1 MKKILLILLMMSS
14 SIFAQKKINNY
25 KYVIVPSKFDF
36 VKKVDEYKTSSLTK
50 FLFNK
55 YGFTALLSSDKLPDD
70 LAKDR
75 CLALTATVRDESTM
89 FTTKNILE
97 LKDCYNKTL
106 FSTKV
111 GKSKNKEYK
120 NAYHEAIRDAFKSIQ
135 SLKYEY
141 IPAKNT
147 VIEIQKENVTTIN
160 EPKVIKIE
168 KSIITKEVNEV
179 VKSSLYAQSIINGF
193 QLVNTK
199 PEVVFQIVKTNVK
212 DVFIIKNKNGIM
224 YKNDT
229 LWVAEYYKEDVKVM
243 ESYQIKF

>member
-1 MKKILLILLMMSS
+1 MISTS
-14 SIFAQKKINNY
+14 VFAQKQINNY

-36 VKKVDEYKTSSLTK
+36 AKKVDEYQTSSLTK

-75 CLALTATVRDESTM
+75 CLALTATVRDESNM
-89 FTTKNILE
+89 FLTKSILE
-97 LKDCYNKTL
+97 LKDCSNKTL

-111 GKSKNKEYK
+111 GKSKDKEYK
-120 NAYHEAIRDAFKSIQ
+120 KAYHEAIRDAFKSIQ
-135 SLKYEY
+135 SLMYKY
-141 IPAKNT
+141 IPVKNT
-147 VIEIQKENVTTIN
+147 VIETQIENVTTIN

-168 KSIITKEVNEV
+168 KPIITKEVNEV
-179 VKSSLYAQSIINGF
+179 VTSSLYAQSIINGF

-199 PEVVFQIVKTNVK
+199 PEVIFQIVKTNVK

-224 YKNDT
+224 YKNEA
-229 LWVAEYYKEDVKVM
+229 LWVAEYYKGDIKVI
-243 ESYQIKF
+243 ENYQIKF